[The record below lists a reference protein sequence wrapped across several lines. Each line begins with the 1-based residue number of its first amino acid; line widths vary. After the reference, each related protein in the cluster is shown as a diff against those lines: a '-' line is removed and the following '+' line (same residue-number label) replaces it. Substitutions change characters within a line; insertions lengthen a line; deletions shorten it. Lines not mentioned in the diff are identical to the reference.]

1 MKLTRSILA
10 AACSAGLA
18 LPLSVSIAQAGAVQV
33 MLFGQPCQI
42 QGPAGVPDAQL
53 SAIHQISPEQ
63 TPLSENLKTLQSSFE
78 RIKTSANLPPT
89 LGSYIAQRSK
99 AIEARIAF
107 EEALQSARKTRNS
120 EQFGSALQ
128 KYLHPRRQKALVKQ
142 FEKALKAG
150 NSPHAWEQIRTEF
163 AESSEAD
170 GEEDF
175 HRAIR
180 KLKIVYQ
187 CSYEESQPADAQP
200 EPAADEAI
208 PPSSTPTK
216 AKP

>member
-10 AACSAGLA
+10 AACTAGTALFLSASFA
-18 LPLSVSIAQAGAVQV
+18 RAAAVQV

-42 QGPAGVPDAQL
+42 QGPQGVPESQL

-63 TPLSENLKTLQSSFE
+63 TPLSENPKTLQASLEKLKAAQGIPAALS
-78 RIKTSANLPPT
+78 N
-89 LGSYIAQRSK
+89 YIGQRSK

-107 EEALQSARKTRNS
+107 EEALQSARKTRNA

-150 NSPHAWEQIRTEF
+150 NSPHAWEQIRSEF

-180 KLKIVYQ
+180 KLKVVYE
-187 CSYEESQPADAQP
+187 CSYEEAQPTDAQP
-200 EPAADEAI
+200 EPASDEAI
-208 PPSSTPTK
+208 PPSSTPAK

>member
-1 MKLTRSILA
+1 MKLTTALLS
-10 AACSAGLA
+10 AACSAGVALA
-18 LPLSVSIAQAGAVQV
+18 AYAPLAQAAAVQV

-63 TPLSENLKTLQSSFE
+63 TPLSENPKNLQSSLE
-78 RIKTSANLPPT
+78 RLKTAANLPPA
-89 LGSYIAQRSK
+89 LASYITQRSK

-107 EEALQSARKTRNS
+107 EEALQSARKSRNA
-120 EQFGSALQ
+120 EQFGGALQ
-128 KYLHPRRQKALVKQ
+128 KYLHPRRQKSLVKQ

-163 AESSEAD
+163 AESSEGD

-187 CSYEESQPADAQP
+187 CSYEESQPADAQN
-200 EPAADEAI
+200 EPAADEVI
-208 PPSSTPTK
+208 PPSGTPGK